1 MGYLGNKPAESY
13 ASFEK
18 QVFTIVNSQ
27 TAYTLDHSVV
37 NENDIRLV
45 VNNVVQEPGSG
56 KAYTAS
62 GTSLTLSAALVNG
75 TDTMY
80 AVFLGKAVQTINPPA
95 ASVGTSQLASEA
107 VTPAKL
113 GYDYNQYRNLV
124 INGDMQIAQRASSTA
139 SITSSGYHTID
150 RWQTSITNLGTWTQ
164 SQDTDVP
171 SGYGFA
177 KSLKMDCTTAD
188 ASPAAADAL
197 YIRQIIEGQ
206 NVQYLKYGTSSAESL
221 TVSFWVKA
229 VKTGTNIVELYN
241 NDAVKFISQSYTISS
256 SNTWEKKTLTFS
268 GDTGSGDGFDNDNAA
283 SLYLHFYFGSGT
295 DYTSGSLNTSWVE
308 ASGNQTGRAVGQVNH
323 ADSTSNN
330 FWITG
335 VQLEVG
341 TSASDFEF
349 LPYDINWLRCL
360 RYCIA
365 IGNAPGGTTYNYA
378 DNSIIGYYYNNT
390 DFYPNYFYPVP
401 MRATPSVT
409 FSGTGSGLGVVYS
422 DNAGDTTTSNGTNVT
437 SNTNL
442 NFRCS
447 TSQSN
452 QTYGGAFDF
461 SANQYALLSSEL

>member
-1 MGYLGNKPAESY
+1 MGYLGNRPAESY

-27 TAYTLDHSVV
+27 TAYTLSHSVV

-124 INGDMQIAQRASSTA
+124 INGDMQIAQRATSTA
-139 SITSSGYHTID
+139 SITGNGYHTID
-150 RWQTSITNLGTWTQ
+150 RFNLINTTLGTWTQ

-188 ASPAAADAL
+188 ASPASGDRL
-197 YIRQIIEGQ
+197 DIQQKFEGQ
-206 NVQYLKYGTSSAESL
+206 NLQHLKKGTSSAESL
-221 TVSFWVKA
+221 TLSFWVKA
-229 VKTGTNIVELYN
+229 TKTGTNIVELWDSDN
-241 NDAVKFISQSYTISS
+241 TRQISQSYTISS
-256 SNTWEKKTLTFS
+256 SDTWEKKTLTFA
-268 GDTGSGDGFDNDNAA
+268 GDTTGALGNDNGN
-283 SLYLHFYFGSGT
+283 SLQVSWWLGAGT
-295 DYTSGSLNTSWVE
+295 DYTSGTLSTSWT
-308 ASGNQTGRAVGQVNH
+308 ANTNANRAVGQVNH

-341 TSASDFEF
+341 TAASDFEF
-349 LPYDINWLRCL
+349 VPYDVNLQRCKRYFQNVDGAINAHQTADTSQ
-360 RYCIA
+360 A
-365 IGNAPGGTTYNYA
+365 I
-378 DNSIIGYYYNNT
+378 
-390 DFYPNYFYPVP
+390 FYFALQSP
-401 MRATPSVT
+401 MRANPSATITNTTANFGT
-409 FSGTGSGLGVVYS
+409 FGGNNDASSPSILS
-422 DNAGDTTTSNGTNVT
+422 NKCTTTYGSLEYEHGVAFASSSGENQILIYNDHGTT
-437 SNTNL
+437 FFT
-442 NFRCS
+442 
-447 TSQSN
+447 
-452 QTYGGAFDF
+452 
-461 SANQYALLSSEL
+461 LSSEL